1 MNDNV
6 IIVKNPNAIKSQK
19 RKKIEFEPKVEEML
33 IKQLDESKIKKKF
46 ECMTSLLGI
55 NNRQYL
61 AMVNFENFY
70 KNRKNHGL
78 E

>member
-6 IIVKNPNAIKSQK
+6 LIVENPNAIKSHK
-19 RKKIEFEPKVEEML
+19 RKKREFEPKVEAML

-55 NNRQYL
+55 SD
-61 AMVNFENFY
+61 
-70 KNRKNHGL
+70 K
-78 E
+78 